1 MEVDLIIGPSASS
14 SVVALSASF
23 CPPPNQSPSFIVI
36 AAWTVSPPT
45 VIDESSLRRL
55 RICMP
60 DFEAD
65 KGGGGWDEEDESKK
79 PARGKAGRDS
89 LSGMPVGTC
98 VMENEVRKVGKGGRE
113 GGGTHGEVGV
123 GGRDCAG
130 PSLVV
135 AVFVDAI
142 RGLENACEAEL
153 LGVWIVKEE
162 DVSLPFFKEQPERNP
177 HGSGTTAHCNRVSPR
192 CFKPYQRRQGRTF
205 LHCTAVLFSRPSA
218 SLVQSLPQ
226 RPRSLT
232 NSVRSATDQ

>member
-113 GGGTHGEVGV
+113 E
-123 GGRDCAG
+123 
-130 PSLVV
+130 
-135 AVFVDAI
+135 
-142 RGLENACEAEL
+142 
-153 LGVWIVKEE
+153 
-162 DVSLPFFKEQPERNP
+162 
-177 HGSGTTAHCNRVSPR
+177 
-192 CFKPYQRRQGRTF
+192 GRTVKSE
-205 LHCTAVLFSRPSA
+205 LEGVIAPDPVSSSPSSSTPSAALRTPARPSFLA
-218 SLVQSLPQ
+218 SGLSK
-226 RPRSLT
+226 RKM
-232 NSVRSATDQ
+232 